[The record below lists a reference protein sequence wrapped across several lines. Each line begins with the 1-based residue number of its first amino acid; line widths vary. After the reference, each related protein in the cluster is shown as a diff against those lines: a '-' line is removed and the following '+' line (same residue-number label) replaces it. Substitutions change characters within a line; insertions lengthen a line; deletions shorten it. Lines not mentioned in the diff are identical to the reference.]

1 MSRID
6 PQMKL
11 RLPADLKDLVER
23 HAKQNGRSMN
33 AEIVSRLIFSF
44 SGALNDPDVVKAI
57 QIFNNRIESK
67 QWELSQEGD
76 GN

>member
-1 MSRID
+1 MSRTD

-11 RLPADLKDLVER
+11 RLPIDLKELVET
-23 HAKQNGRSMN
+23 HATLNGRSMN
-33 AEIVSRLIFSF
+33 AEIVSRLKFSF

-57 QIFNNRIESK
+57 QVYNNRIESK
-67 QWELSQEGD
+67 QRELSQEGD